1 MFGTGSMSCCRL
13 PIGGDAC
20 YQLGQGPERGPN
32 AEYHARM
39 AEGTEADRSENA
51 PGATCLQ
58 QETGFTEPREF
69 HDLPG
74 SLVPVLNT

>member
-32 AEYHARM
+32 AEHHAGL

-58 QETGFTEPREF
+58 QRR
-69 HDLPG
+69 
-74 SLVPVLNT
+74 